1 MSKQKYPTETLQTW
15 GKAKELR
22 EQYYLNYREEAI
34 QNVPET
40 EGVFQL
46 LDENKVI
53 IAIVGTA
60 NLRQSLEEKLEG
72 GKARYFNFEENPMYT
87 QRESQLIQ
95 QFLQQ
100 YGHLP
105 EVGGDDLDELF

>member
-1 MSKQKYPTETLQTW
+1 VSKVNITITLPPESW
-15 GKAKELR
+15 LEF
-22 EQYYLNYREEAI
+22 NEEAI

-46 LDENKVI
+46 LDENKII

-60 NLRQSLEEKLEG
+60 NLHQSLEEKLEG
-72 GKARYFNFEENPMYT
+72 ESKARYFNFEKNPMYT

-100 YGHLP
+100 YGYLP
-105 EVGGDDLDELF
+105 EGGGDDLDELF

>member
-1 MSKQKYPTETLQTW
+1 VSKVNITITLPPESW
-15 GKAKELR
+15 LEF
-22 EQYYLNYREEAI
+22 NEEAI

-46 LDENKVI
+46 LDENKII

-60 NLRQSLEEKLEG
+60 NLHQSLEEKLEG
-72 GKARYFNFEENPMYT
+72 ESKARYFNFEENPMYT

-100 YGHLP
+100 YGYLP
-105 EVGGDDLDELF
+105 EGGGDDLDELF